1 MDFYYVRKFE
11 RDLDE
16 LWEELKRRIEEEGFL
31 IVGERVPVSI
41 VEREDGIVADYHV
54 LFICD
59 QDVIAELVK
68 INPNIGALIPCTAF
82 GYVRE
87 DGVYLGIGLPSV
99 AWKIAGEEIINLMKP
114 MEEKLK
120 EIIDSL

>member
-1 MDFYYVRKFE
+1 MEFYYVRKFE
-11 RDLDE
+11 RDLDD

-31 IVGERVPVSI
+31 IVGEIIPVSI

-59 QDVIAELVK
+59 RDVVAELVR
-68 INPNIGALIPCTAF
+68 IDPNIGALMPCTAF

-87 DGVYLGIGLPSV
+87 DGVYIGIGLPSV
-99 AWKIAGEEIINLMKP
+99 AWKIAGEEVVELMKP
-114 MEEKLK
+114 MEEKVIK
-120 EIIDSL
+120 IINSL

>member
-1 MDFYYVRKFE
+1 MEFYYVKKFE
-11 RDLDE
+11 RDLDD
-16 LWEELKRRIEEEGFL
+16 LWEELKERVEGEGFL

-41 VEREDGIVADYHV
+41 VEREDGIIADYHV

-59 QDVIAELVK
+59 RDVIAELVK

-99 AWKIAGEEIINLMKP
+99 AWKVAGDEIVELMRP
-114 MEEKLK
+114 MEERLK
-120 EIIDSL
+120 EIINSL

>member
-1 MDFYYVRKFE
+1 MEFYYVRKFE
-11 RDLDE
+11 RNLDD

-31 IVGERVPVSI
+31 IVGERIPVSI

-59 QDVIAELVK
+59 RDVVAELVR
-68 INPNIGALIPCTAF
+68 IDPNIGALMPCTAF

-87 DGVYLGIGLPSV
+87 DGVYIGIGLPSV
-99 AWKIAGEEIINLMKP
+99 AWKIAGEEVVELMKP
-114 MEEKLK
+114 MEEKVIK
-120 EIIDSL
+120 IINSL

>member
-54 LFICD
+54 LFICN

-99 AWKIAGEEIINLMKP
+99 AWKIAGEEIVNLMRP

>member
-1 MDFYYVRKFE
+1 MDFYYVKKFE

-41 VEREDGIVADYHV
+41 VEREDGIIADYHV

-99 AWKIAGEEIINLMKP
+99 AWKIAGKEIVELMTP
-114 MEEKLK
+114 MEKKLK